1 MALISLKDYAKQSN
15 ISYEAVRQQVNRYR
29 DELVQHIV
37 KDGRQQFLDEMAVE
51 FLDSKRDKNPVVVI
65 QQDKD
70 DLIAS
75 LESENKG
82 LLIKVADLQ
91 ERLIKEKE
99 ERLMLVEKVS
109 KVELLQAGKEEAE
122 RKAAETALE
131 LDDVRARA
139 EKAEKENEV
148 LISKKIDVELALTAA
163 EKENKT
169 LEDVAEMHAQEAE
182 EAKARAER
190 EAARASEAEAELE
203 RLRKRGFWARLWNKE

>member
-70 DLIAS
+70 DLITS

-91 ERLIKEKE
+91 ERLIQEKD
-99 ERLMLVEKVS
+99 ERLMLAEKVA
-109 KVELLQAGKEEAE
+109 KVELLEAS
-122 RKAAETALE
+122 K
-131 LDDVRARA
+131 
-139 EKAEKENEV
+139 EKAEFDLETAKRIAEANEQEADRA
-148 LISKKIDVELALTAA
+148 KQRAA
-163 EKENKT
+163 ELT
-169 LEDVAEMHAQEAE
+169 
-182 EAKARAER
+182 
-190 EAARASEAEAELE
+190 AELE
-203 RLRKRGFWARLWNKE
+203 HVSGLTWIEFIKYKRRKRHERKEDN